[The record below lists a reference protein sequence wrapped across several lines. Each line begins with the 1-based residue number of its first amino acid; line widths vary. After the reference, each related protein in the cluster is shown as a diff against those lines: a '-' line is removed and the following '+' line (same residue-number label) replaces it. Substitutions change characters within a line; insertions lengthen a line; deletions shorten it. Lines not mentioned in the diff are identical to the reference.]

1 MASKARVPIE
11 ESALLVIDLE
21 TSLAGAGRR
30 GRWRRGS
37 GRVFEERV
45 DRLIRGYRH
54 AGLPVVFVLQADSE
68 EPFRRWGC
76 WFKLTRLSLDQRS
89 EVTVVRAL
97 RNPFAGTSLHRRLAA
112 GNVRRLAIAGLQTRE
127 CGEAA
132 KLAADLGYDVDL
144 VIEATLE
151 LPRAAAADARE
162 QAPKPQAARGAAFA
176 PRAGRQRVTGVVDL
190 VRELAAVRAASAS

>member
-11 ESALLVIDLE
+11 ESALIVIDLQS
-21 TSLAGAGRR
+21 SLAATSRR

-45 DRLIRGYRH
+45 DRLIRGYRNT
-54 AGLPVVFVLQADSE
+54 GLPVVFVLQADSE

-76 WFKLTRLSLDQRS
+76 WFKLTRLSLEQRS
-89 EVTVVRAL
+89 EVTVVRAQ
-97 RNPFAGTSLHRRLAA
+97 RNPFTGTSLHRKLAA

-151 LPRAAAADARE
+151 LPLAAADARE
-162 QAPKPQAARGAAFA
+162 QAPQPEAARGAAFA
-176 PRAGRQRVTGVVDL
+176 PRGGRPRVTGVVDL
-190 VRELAAVRAASAS
+190 LRELAAVRVASAS